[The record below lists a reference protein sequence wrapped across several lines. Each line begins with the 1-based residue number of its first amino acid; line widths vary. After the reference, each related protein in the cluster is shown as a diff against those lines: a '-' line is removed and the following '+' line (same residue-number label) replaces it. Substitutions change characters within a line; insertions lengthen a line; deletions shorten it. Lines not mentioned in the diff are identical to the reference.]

1 MILVTFYCETFVPYN
16 HTILTL
22 VYGLAWGTRPCSG
35 DLRTLNL
42 GQHLMLPYAILKSN
56 NFRVGQA
63 FRRNGQVVLWTDWCL
78 LSSALLQAFFAS
90 KPVAKRILVA
100 CNPSFLKNNVK
111 RKRRRVLNAWWR
123 NSPGFCERYGRYTYL
138 TFLFKSFS
146 LDLNCRVFRVWP
158 HSQTLFSRPFRHWD
172 SFNGTFVISEVKSE
186 VIASHH
192 MLFETFHFGDHF
204 YVSTPH
210 PAPW

>member
-35 DLRTLNL
+35 DLITLNL

-123 NSPGFCERYGRYTYL
+123 NSPGFCARYRKNLLNIFVQELLSWPLLKSLQGVTTQSN
-138 TFLFKSFS
+138 TFF
-146 LDLNCRVFRVWP
+146 
-158 HSQTLFSRPFRHWD
+158 
-172 SFNGTFVISEVKSE
+172 
-186 VIASHH
+186 
-192 MLFETFHFGDHF
+192 
-204 YVSTPH
+204 
-210 PAPW
+210 